1 MVKVFLESGRMD
13 KMKTCAVAGHQ
24 PKRFKFKYKENY
36 TGCKRLKKRLK
47 EQFIKVYKRGVHSF
61 VIGSALG
68 VDVWSGEILLRL
80 REEPEYSDIRL
91 TIVVPF
97 DGRDKDWD
105 AHNKRRMEFLKRH
118 SEVIYASNISDAAS
132 FYKRDQYLVS
142 QADCLIAV
150 FDGDFTVKSSV
161 ERIVRGA
168 LKKDIP
174 TVFIHPD
181 TAEVFHKNR

>member
-1 MVKVFLESGRMD
+1 MQKTKKTLKRAVYRGLQKRSTFFRDWQRLGRGCLVRRDFAAASG
-13 KMKTCAVAGHQ
+13 G
-24 PKRFKFKYKENY
+24 
-36 TGCKRLKKRLK
+36 TGIQRYPLDHC
-47 EQFIKVYKRGVHSF
+47 
-61 VIGSALG
+61 GS
-68 VDVWSGEILLRL
+68 
-80 REEPEYSDIRL
+80 
-91 TIVVPF
+91 F
-97 DGRDKDWD
+97 DGHDKDWD

-150 FDGDFTVKSSV
+150 FDGDFAVKSSV

-174 TVFIHPD
+174 TVCIHPD
-181 TAEVFHKNR
+181 TAEVFHQNQVK

>member
-1 MVKVFLESGRMD
+1 M
-13 KMKTCAVAGHQ
+13 
-24 PKRFKFKYKENY
+24 
-36 TGCKRLKKRLK
+36 
-47 EQFIKVYKRGVHSF
+47 
-61 VIGSALG
+61 IGSALG

-132 FYKRDQYLVS
+132 F
-142 QADCLIAV
+142 
-150 FDGDFTVKSSV
+150 
-161 ERIVRGA
+161 
-168 LKKDIP
+168 
-174 TVFIHPD
+174 HPD